1 MEELH
6 VAGRL
11 PCKQETFQ
19 SGLGKEKAENMLKN
33 GWNEKVI
40 WEADTKC
47 NVQSESNPNV
57 SYRVDLARATCEC
70 LSSSMR
76 GMCKHMHVALN
87 ISSMRGVKVDVI
99 REKWPKIYLVI
110 TNMLRRTA
118 WNILLCSTP
127 PYLQLLPMVSN
138 AHALPFHSEYIA
150 FVNRWRGLLLTS
162 IMKTDFTL
170 KHLWL
175 MTHLQLLHQ

>member
-47 NVQSESNPNV
+47 NVQSESDPNV
-57 SYRVDLARATCEC
+57 SYRVDFWLDILPLCPKACSAHTRQA
-70 LSSSMR
+70 
-76 GMCKHMHVALN
+76 GKLN
-87 ISSMRGVKVDVI
+87 QI
-99 REKWPKIYLVI
+99 I
-110 TNMLRRTA
+110 T
-118 WNILLCSTP
+118 W
-127 PYLQLLPMVSN
+127 
-138 AHALPFHSEYIA
+138 
-150 FVNRWRGLLLTS
+150 
-162 IMKTDFTL
+162 
-170 KHLWL
+170 
-175 MTHLQLLHQ
+175 